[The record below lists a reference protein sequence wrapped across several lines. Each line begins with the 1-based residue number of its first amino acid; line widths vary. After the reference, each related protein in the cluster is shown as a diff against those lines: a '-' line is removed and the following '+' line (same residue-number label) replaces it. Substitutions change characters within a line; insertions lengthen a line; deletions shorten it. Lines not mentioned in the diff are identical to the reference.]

1 MTTPAADRT
10 TAATSRTSDDGRPS
24 AIGDSISAAA
34 SNVRD
39 TTADAVSRL
48 PDVAATT
55 RSAIEDAN
63 SQIRAG
69 SDEMLAAGTLLSFG
83 FATGLL
89 VGGAN
94 RLFVIAAL
102 VPVAMLGFNLLDRGT
117 RGAKRSASGGR
128 LQAG

>member
-1 MTTPAADRT
+1 MTTPATDRT
-10 TAATSRTSDDGRPS
+10 TATTSRTSDDMRPS
-24 AIGDSISAAA
+24 AVGDPVSEAAL
-34 SNVRD
+34 NVRD
-39 TTADAVSRL
+39 TAAEAISRL

-83 FATGLL
+83 FAAGLL

-94 RLFVIAAL
+94 RLLVTAAL
-102 VPVAMLGFNLLDRGT
+102 VPVAMLGFNLLDRAT
-117 RGAKRSASGGR
+117 RAAKRPASGGR